1 MITKR
6 EKHLIAVLWG
16 RTEKFG
22 PNVMPAE
29 SREEEQDVDL
39 TDSDVMY
46 EVKAL
51 MKKLGNNLS
60 ILRQLMSD
68 NNRFHEAFNKNVNSV
83 LVRIAVLE
91 KAKEVTASQAALK
104 PEAKTNAV
112 DTRKSVSTNLNSKQ

>member
-6 EKHLIAVLWG
+6 EKHLIAVLCG

-29 SREEEQDVDL
+29 SREEEQDIDL

-51 MKKLGNNLS
+51 MKKLGNNLP

-68 NNRFHEAFNKNVNSV
+68 NNRFHEVFSKNVNSV
-83 LVRIAVLE
+83 LLRIAVLE
-91 KAKEVTASQAALK
+91 KAKEVTASKAALK
-104 PEAKTNAV
+104 PQAKNNAI
-112 DTRKSVSTNLNSKQ
+112 DTRNSVSKILSSKK